1 MTQHTSSIVETLQSA
16 NPLHDPDFVKQL
28 HIASLTYDDYDTV
41 PRRVAQ
47 LRQIRDLW
55 MLVGEKDVSPA
66 FDARFTHAALPN
78 FHAILAE
85 ALHCAVTGE
94 HPNFIDLRDRALRTL
109 RVLLRQR
116 VKEIGFEATCDE
128 LRDNFLQAAAQV
140 AEAGFTPQALGSMAM
155 IFGLTRLDREMRY
168 LI

>member
-1 MTQHTSSIVETLQSA
+1 MTQPAPSLAETLRNA
-16 NPLHDPDFVKQL
+16 NPLHDPDLIKQL
-28 HIASLTYDDYDTV
+28 HIASLSYDDYDAV

-55 MLVGEKDVSPA
+55 MLVGCEEASPA
-66 FDARFTHAALPN
+66 FEARFTHAALPN

-85 ALHCAVTGE
+85 ALHCVEAQE

-116 VKEIGFEATCDE
+116 VKEIGFAATGGE
-128 LRDNFLQAAAQV
+128 LRDHFLQAAARM
-140 AEAGFTPQALGSMAM
+140 AEAGFTSQALTSLAL
-155 IFGLTRLDREMRY
+155 IVGLTRLNGEMRY
-168 LI
+168 LL